1 MIQIGHKDL
10 FWNYGATFLK
20 IASSVLLLPFILR
33 MMPPEMVGI
42 WTIFMTITSFSALLD
57 FGFNPSF
64 TRNVTYV
71 FSGVS
76 NLKTTGVESITKE
89 EKTIDF
95 GLLKGIIRTMQGFY
109 LRMAIILFLL
119 LTTLGTWYVH
129 EILKNYHGDQ
139 KEVYLAWGLLC
150 IINTYNLYTLYYDA
164 LLQGK
169 GLIKKSKQIVI
180 VGQLVYLLIAASLIM
195 KGFGLVAIVSAQA
208 ASVFIIRFLSYR
220 SFFTTEIRQKLH
232 AALSRSKKE
241 ILKAISPNAIKIGL
255 TTLGSFSVQKSAI
268 VIGSMYLPLKDIG
281 SYGITLQL
289 ISILAGIASIYTA
302 TYAPKIAHLR
312 VSQNIASIR
321 KLYLNGLVILVLT
334 YLAGGLTL
342 VLLGSGALN
351 LIKSQTQLL
360 PVTLIAVAL
369 IISLLESNHAIAGG
383 ILLTNNEVPFFKA
396 SLFAG
401 ATTILLVLLLLNFT
415 TMGIWAMILAPG
427 IAHLYN
433 NWKWPYEVVKQ
444 LNIKFSHL
452 LFTDLR

>member
-1 MIQIGHKDL
+1 
-10 FWNYGATFLK
+10 
-20 IASSVLLLPFILR
+20 
-33 MMPPEMVGI
+33 MPPEMVGI

-64 TRNVTYV
+64 TRNVTYI
-71 FSGVS
+71 FSGVTS
-76 NLKTTGVESITKE
+76 LKVSGVESITTKDQ
-89 EKTIDF
+89 TVDYS
-95 GLLKGIIRTMQGFY
+95 LLKGIIQAMQGFY

-119 LTTLGTWYVH
+119 LTSLGTWYVH
-129 EILKNYHGDQ
+129 ELLKNYQGDQ

-169 GLIKKSKQIVI
+169 GLIKKSKQIII
-180 VGQLVYLLIAASLIM
+180 VGQLVYLVIAASLIM

-208 ASVFIIRFLSYR
+208 SSVFIIRFLSYR
-220 SFFTTEIRQKLH
+220 SFFTMEIRQKLH
-232 AALSRSKKE
+232 AVLSRSKKE
-241 ILKAISPNAIKIGL
+241 ILRAISPNAIKIGL
-255 TTLGSFSVQKSAI
+255 TMLGSFSVQKSAI

-302 TYAPKIAHLR
+302 TYQPKIAYLR
-312 VSQNIASIR
+312 VSQDIKSIR
-321 KLYLNGLVILVLT
+321 KLYLNGLVALLLT
-334 YLAGGLTL
+334 YVAGGLAL

-360 PVTLIAVAL
+360 PSLLIAVAL

-396 SLFAG
+396 SLVAG
-401 ATTILLVLLLLNFT
+401 AITILLVLLLLNFT
-415 TMGIWAMILAPG
+415 SMGIWAMVLAPG

-433 NWKWPYEVVKQ
+433 NWKWPYEVAKQ
-444 LNIKFSHL
+444 LNIKLSHL
-452 LFTDLR
+452 LFNDFGKAQRIEK